1 MSQATLIKKFLQ
13 IFEDS
18 DNLLLDF
25 LSGLYFSALELSA
38 IASRQPEYAL
48 TKTSL
53 SSQSSF
59 CPRAEIEEKL
69 VSEQCPDETG
79 FKSLRACGVVSLAGL
94 LFTPTKFSEL

>member
-38 IASRQPEYAL
+38 IAPRQPEYA
-48 TKTSL
+48 
-53 SSQSSF
+53 
-59 CPRAEIEEKL
+59 
-69 VSEQCPDETG
+69 
-79 FKSLRACGVVSLAGL
+79 
-94 LFTPTKFSEL
+94 

>member
-1 MSQATLIKKFLQ
+1 MSQATLIKKFHQ

-38 IASRQPEYAL
+38 IAPRQSEYAL

-53 SSQSSF
+53 SSQSF
-59 CPRAEIEEKL
+59 EEKL
-69 VSEQCPDETG
+69 V
-79 FKSLRACGVVSLAGL
+79 
-94 LFTPTKFSEL
+94 